1 MTIAHRLHRLWRDTR
16 GIAAVEFAFVAP
28 LMVLFVIAIM
38 EMGRLFLIHNAM
50 TFAADEAARTAMVR
64 KTITKTELEALTRS
78 YAAALEPERTT
89 VNVTIT
95 TYDDGWR
102 TNISVQYQ
110 FRLMVSVLGLGQFN
124 MVRSAKVNRR
134 DSF

>member
-1 MTIAHRLHRLWRDTR
+1 MEPASLFRRLWRDAR

-28 LMVLFVIAIM
+28 VMVLFIIAVM

-50 TFAADEAARTAMVR
+50 TYAADEAARTAMVR
-64 KTITKTELEALTRS
+64 KVITKSELEALTKS

-89 VNVTIT
+89 VNVTIEP
-95 TYDDGWR
+95 YDDGWR

-110 FRLMVSVLGLGQFN
+110 FHLMVSVVGLGQFN
-124 MVRSAKVNRR
+124 MVRSARVNRR

>member
-1 MTIAHRLHRLWRDTR
+1 MEPASLFRRLWRDAR

-28 LMVLFVIAIM
+28 VMVLFIIAVM

-50 TFAADEAARTAMVR
+50 TYAADEAARTAMVR
-64 KTITKTELEALTRS
+64 KVITKAELETLTKS

-89 VNVTIT
+89 VNVTIEP
-95 TYDDGWR
+95 YDDGWR

-110 FRLMVSVLGLGQFN
+110 FRLMVNVVGLGQFD
-124 MVRSAKVNRR
+124 MVRSARVNRR

>member
-1 MTIAHRLHRLWRDTR
+1 MEPASLFRRLWRDAR

-28 LMVLFVIAIM
+28 VMVLFIIAVM

-50 TFAADEAARTAMVR
+50 TYAADEAARTAMVR
-64 KTITKTELEALTRS
+64 KVITKSELEALTKS
-78 YAAALEPERTT
+78 YAAVLEPERTT
-89 VNVTIT
+89 VNVTIEP
-95 TYDDGWR
+95 YDDGWR

-110 FRLMVSVLGLGQFN
+110 FHLMVSVVGLGQFN
-124 MVRSAKVNRR
+124 MVRSARVNRR